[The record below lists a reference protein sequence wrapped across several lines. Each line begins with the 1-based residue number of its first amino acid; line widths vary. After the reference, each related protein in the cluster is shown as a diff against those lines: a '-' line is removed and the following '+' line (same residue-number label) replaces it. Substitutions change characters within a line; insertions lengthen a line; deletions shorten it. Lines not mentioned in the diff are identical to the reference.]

1 VLQAMASWLGVAL
14 IKKTGS
20 GEAGRWAGAGISR
33 RGASG
38 LANTRE
44 AGPDKAL
51 MSRVDRTIVVE
62 SELQLQIQTSLSL
75 VLQVKKIDDN
85 HVSGHFPS
93 LEAGIFSKPAS
104 ASTRISLR
112 PALE

>member
-1 VLQAMASWLGVAL
+1 MGWGWDLQLRGIGVG
-14 IKKTGS
+14 KY
-20 GEAGRWAGAGISR
+20 
-33 RGASG
+33 
-38 LANTRE
+38 E

-51 MSRVDRTIVVE
+51 MSRVDRTIVVG

-75 VLQVKKIDDN
+75 VLQVKIDDN

-104 ASTRISLR
+104 ASSRISLR